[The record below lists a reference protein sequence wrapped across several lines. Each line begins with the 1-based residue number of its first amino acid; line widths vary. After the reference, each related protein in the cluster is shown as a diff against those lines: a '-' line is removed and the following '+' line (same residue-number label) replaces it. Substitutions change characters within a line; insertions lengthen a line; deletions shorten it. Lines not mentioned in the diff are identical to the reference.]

1 MSRLEYLK
9 HILCTSIRDI
19 LEEWDL
25 VLALFIISFVFMF
38 FGTIYLT

>member
-9 HILCTSIRDI
+9 HILCTSIKDV

-25 VLALFIISFVFMF
+25 VLGLFIISFVIVF
-38 FGTIYLT
+38 FGAIYLT

>member
-1 MSRLEYLK
+1 LSRLEYLK
-9 HILCTSIRDI
+9 HILCTSIKDV

>member
-9 HILCTSIRDI
+9 RILCTSIRDV